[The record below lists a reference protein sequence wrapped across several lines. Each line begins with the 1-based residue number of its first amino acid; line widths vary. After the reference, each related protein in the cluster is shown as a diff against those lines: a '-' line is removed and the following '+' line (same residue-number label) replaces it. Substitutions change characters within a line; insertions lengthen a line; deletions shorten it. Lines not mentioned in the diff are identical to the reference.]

1 MRKFVERL
9 RTWAD
14 ENDTVAAE
22 LPEWIQLLTGA
33 RDAFFLPFD
42 EAAQYPPK
50 SSPPANRAGT
60 KANLLAHFDTSKG
73 AFDWRAVLNDRAF
86 LERPPRRPY
95 FLDEPDENSA
105 SKHGDSRR
113 AAAGIFV
120 DDTLSSLG
128 FGRSVCVAP
137 CNDRNRPLGLL
148 GIVDDAHSATTIRT
162 FQRLIPHVRTRLRLE
177 AAFRRADRLEAVSRS
192 LLDLVPREVF
202 LCDGD
207 GHIHDANAAAAA
219 RLATDGPSLREI
231 IASCV
236 LLERNT
242 AEWEVRTRRGT
253 PRGFSVVCARTI
265 GPRRDALGAFVDL
278 WDLSDRQR
286 DVLAL
291 ALDGCTNR
299 VIASSL
305 GISERTVEV
314 HLSSIYER
322 TGVKSRSELVGL
334 VLR

>member
-1 MRKFVERL
+1 MQKFVDRL

-14 ENDTVAAE
+14 ENDTLTAE
-22 LPEWIQLLTGA
+22 LPGWIQRLTGA

-42 EAAQYPPK
+42 EAVP
-50 SSPPANRAGT
+50 SPSKPSTSATRGGP
-60 KANLLAHFDTSKG
+60 KANVLAPFDTSKG
-73 AFDWRAVLNDRAF
+73 AFDWRPVLDDRAF
-86 LERPPRRPY
+86 FERPVRRAY
-95 FLDEPDENSA
+95 SFEEPD
-105 SKHGDSRR
+105 GDSTNKSGETRR
-113 AAAGIFV
+113 FAGIFI
-120 DDTLSSLG
+120 DETLQALG

-137 CNDRNRPLGLL
+137 CNERNRALGLL

-162 FQRLIPHVRTRLRLE
+162 FQRLIPLVRTRLRLE

-202 LCDGD
+202 LCDSD
-207 GHIHDANAAAAA
+207 GHIHDANASAAA
-219 RLATDGPSLREI
+219 RLATEGPSLREI

-253 PRGFSVVCARTI
+253 PRGFSVVYARTS
-265 GPRRDALGAFVDL
+265 GPRRDALGAFVEL
-278 WDLSDRQR
+278 WDLSDRHR

-291 ALDGCTNR
+291 AVDGCTNR
-299 VIASSL
+299 VIATSL

>member
-9 RTWAD
+9 RTWED
-14 ENDTVAAE
+14 ENDSIACE
-22 LPEWIQLLTGA
+22 LPEWIQRLSGA

-42 EAAQYPPK
+42 EPLLFNPQIT
-50 SSPPANRAGT
+50 NHAGT
-60 KANLLAHFDTSKG
+60 RPQKQAPPVAFDTSRG
-73 AFDWRAVLNDRAF
+73 AFDWRSVLDDRAF
-86 LERPPRRPY
+86 FERPSRRPY
-95 FLDEPDENSA
+95 FFEDTPTEPG
-105 SKHGDSRR
+105 SKGADSRR
-113 AAAGIFV
+113 AAAGLFV
-120 DDTLSSLG
+120 EPTLVALG
-128 FGRSVCVAP
+128 FGRAVVVAP
-137 CNDRNRPLGLL
+137 CTERNRTLGLI
-148 GIVDDAHSATTIRT
+148 GIVDDVHPPATVRA
-162 FQRLIPHVRTRLRLE
+162 FQRLIPWIRGRLRLE
-177 AAFRRADRLEAVSRS
+177 SAFRRADHLEAISRS

-202 LCDGD
+202 LCDSQGR
-207 GHIHDANAAAAA
+207 IHDANAAAAT
-219 RLATDGPSLREI
+219 RLATEGPALREI

-242 AEWEVRTRRGT
+242 AEWEVRTRRGINRAFT
-253 PRGFSVVCARTI
+253 VVCARTTA
-265 GPRRDALGAFVDL
+265 PRRDALGSFVEL

-286 DVLAL
+286 EVLAL

-322 TGVKSRSELVGL
+322 TGVKSRAELVGL